1 MKPFNFVVNITII
14 LILLFLI
21 CKGQN
26 ENGNFDK
33 SNVILFAVLIGLLC
47 LCSIK
52 SVEKLENVE
61 SEVVYDYDKATT
73 KNLKVVKK
81 IEGLNEQMNSLIPIG
96 FVYLTIKKD
105 FDPNIIFGGTW
116 TRLNPDS
123 GDVNANMFLMTA
135 YNESEKIDYEKDN
148 KLNCAFYKSVDD
160 KCPNN
165 SSFDVI
171 TNIGYKDKNRMYGG
185 LNEIQLT
192 TDNLPPHNHYLR
204 GDKEETLNGDGSKCP
219 SGHPQCSNCYNRVKF
234 GFYIDQQKAVGGN
247 PSGKKDKN
255 NLRRIRSNEEDGANA
270 YTTRQVN
277 ANFKNDNYTDPYSK
291 QSKVE
296 THSNVPPYIMIY
308 GWRKTGN

>member
-1 MKPFNFVVNITII
+1 MKPFNFIVNVIII

-21 CKGQN
+21 FKGQN
-26 ENGNFDK
+26 INKKFDK
-33 SNVILFAVLIGLLC
+33 TYLILFVLLISLLC
-47 LCSIK
+47 LCSYK
-52 SVEKLENVE
+52 SVENLENVE
-61 SEVVYDYDKATT
+61 NKVIYDYDKATT

-81 IEGLNEQMNSLIPIG
+81 IEGLSEQMNSLIPIG

-123 GDVNANMFLMTA
+123 GDINGNMFLMIA
-135 YNESEKIDYEKDN
+135 QGEDAEYESNN
-148 KLNCAFYKSVDD
+148 KLNCAFNSVVDE
-160 KCPNN
+160 KCPEK

-171 TNIGYKDKNRMYGG
+171 TNIEYSDNRRIYGG

-192 TDNLPPHNHYLR
+192 ADNLPPHNHYLR

-255 NLRRIRSNEEDGANA
+255 NLRRIRSNKEDGANA

-277 ANFKNDNYTDPYSK
+277 ANFKNDNYTDQYSK

-296 THSNVPPYIMIY
+296 AHSNVPPYIMIY
-308 GWRKTGN
+308 GWKKTGN